1 MAFDSLDAFFAMG
14 GYGAYVWSAWAV
26 TALAMVGSVL
36 HARLERRG
44 LLRDLERRARR
55 EAANPRTDRDAS

>member
-14 GYGAYVWSAWAV
+14 GHGAYVWSAWAV
-26 TALAMVGSVL
+26 TALAMVGSVA
-36 HARLERRG
+36 HARIERRG

-55 EAANPRTDRDAS
+55 EAATPRKNRDAS

>member
-26 TALAMVGSVL
+26 TALALVGSVV
-36 HARLERRG
+36 HARVERRA

-55 EAANPRTDRDAS
+55 ESATQRKGRDAS